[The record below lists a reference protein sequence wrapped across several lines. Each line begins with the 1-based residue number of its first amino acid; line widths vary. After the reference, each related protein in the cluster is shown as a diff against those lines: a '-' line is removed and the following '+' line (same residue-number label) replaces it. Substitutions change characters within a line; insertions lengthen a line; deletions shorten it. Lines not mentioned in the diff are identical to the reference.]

1 MPSGSDT
8 TAEAAPTG
16 PDADR
21 PGQRTTGS
29 AATPPT
35 EGAEGAEGGDAVGG
49 RKPVGGGDAAEG
61 RKPGEGG
68 DAVGGPVPV
77 EDRDAAEGGASGAT
91 GAAAPGTA
99 ASGAASAVPAS
110 AASGAAADASETASD
125 ASGSVP
131 AASETASAASAA
143 SGSASAPSPGGRRPG
158 RLRRLG
164 LLARR
169 EARRSAL
176 AAVSGLALGLA
187 FPPFGVWPLSLVAVA
202 ALALLTHGR
211 TARQGAWTGF
221 AFGVPFFLLLL
232 KWLSVVGWDAV
243 VGLSIIEAAFLA
255 LMGAGLALVSRLPV
269 PALWPLWTACL
280 WVAEEWARDRVPFG
294 GFPWGRLAFANTGSP
309 YTPLAA
315 LGGAPLV
322 TFGVALTGGALAG
335 AALTL
340 WRLRGA
346 GGFSPRRA
354 LPAAGAVAVA
364 AAVTAAGFAVPVP
377 TAADDSVD
385 IAVVQGNVQ
394 QAGMDFLGRPMKIL
408 NNHVNATLDLAK
420 DIRAGR
426 IAKPDLVIWP
436 ENASDLDPFQYR
448 EAYARIDEAVKSIG
462 VPVLVGALVDHPTKQ
477 GYVENQG
484 IVWDPKSGPGA
495 SYTKQH
501 PVPFG
506 EYVPFRQELSKV
518 ITRLQRVPRDFYPG
532 DHTGVLNVGPARL
545 GDVICFEVAYDEIV
559 RDTVNAGARAIVVQT
574 NNATY
579 GRSGQPEQQLVMS
592 RLRAIEHGR
601 PVITAATSGISAV
614 VSPDGTIEQR
624 TKEFTQDVLTARIP
638 LRDGKTLA
646 DRVGA
651 IPEWVLAMVGV
662 LSCAAAIMIGRR
674 GRTDEKGQ

>member
-1 MPSGSDT
+1 MGGREPV
-8 TAEAAPTG
+8 
-16 PDADR
+16 
-21 PGQRTTGS
+21 
-29 AATPPT
+29 
-35 EGAEGAEGGDAVGG
+35 EGGDAVGG
-49 RKPVGGGDAAEG
+49 REPVEG
-61 RKPGEGG
+61 RDAVEGG
-68 DAVGGPVPV
+68 
-77 EDRDAAEGGASGAT
+77 ESGAT
-91 GAAAPGTA
+91 GSAAPGAAGPGAA
-99 ASGAASAVPAS
+99 ASGAASS
-110 AASGAAADASETASD
+110 APG
-125 ASGSVP
+125 
-131 AASETASAASAA
+131 AASAPTA
-143 SGSASAPSPGGRRPG
+143 ASAPSPGASAASSAGERRPG

-176 AAVSGLALGLA
+176 AALSGLALGLA
-187 FPPFGVWPLSLVAVA
+187 FPPFGVWPLSLLAVA

-340 WRLRGA
+340 WRLRGT
-346 GGFSPRRA
+346 GGFTPRRA

-364 AAVTAAGFAVPVP
+364 AAVTAAGFAVPIP

-394 QAGMDFLGRPMKIL
+394 QPGMDFLGRPMMIL
-408 NNHVNATLDLAK
+408 DNHVKATLNLAK
-420 DIRAGR
+420 DVKAGR

-448 EAYARIDEAVKSIG
+448 EAYARIDEAVKAIG

-592 RLRAIEHGR
+592 KLRAIEHGR

-624 TKEFTQDVLTARIP
+624 TKEFTRDVLTARIP

-651 IPEWVLAMVGV
+651 TPEWVLAMVGV

-674 GRTDEKGQ
+674 GRTDKKGQ

>member
-1 MPSGSDT
+1 M
-8 TAEAAPTG
+8 
-16 PDADR
+16 
-21 PGQRTTGS
+21 
-29 AATPPT
+29 
-35 EGAEGAEGGDAVGG
+35 
-49 RKPVGGGDAAEG
+49 
-61 RKPGEGG
+61 
-68 DAVGGPVPV
+68 
-77 EDRDAAEGGASGAT
+77 
-91 GAAAPGTA
+91 
-99 ASGAASAVPAS
+99 
-110 AASGAAADASETASD
+110 
-125 ASGSVP
+125 
-131 AASETASAASAA
+131 
-143 SGSASAPSPGGRRPG
+143 
-158 RLRRLG
+158 RRLG

-346 GGFSPRRA
+346 GRFSPRRA

-364 AAVTAAGFAVPVP
+364 AAVTAAGFAVPIP

-394 QAGMDFLGRPMKIL
+394 QPGMDFLGRPMKIL
-408 NNHVNATLDLAK
+408 DNHAKATLNLAK
-420 DIRAGR
+420 DIKAGR

-506 EYVPFRQELSKV
+506 EYVPFRQELSKI

-651 IPEWVLAMVGV
+651 TPEWVLAMVGV

-674 GRTDEKGQ
+674 GRTDKKGQ